1 MINRERTGFKGK
13 IMSAIFEKATNLSML
28 MLECKHCH
36 QAIAE
41 HDTVAY
47 HLVEGVLFGWC
58 PACFS
63 QRAPVNKTIS
73 EVAIAAAVRGPVAS
87 AAA

>member
-1 MINRERTGFKGK
+1 
-13 IMSAIFEKATNLSML
+13 MSASFEKATSLSML
-28 MLECKHCH
+28 TLECKHCH

-47 HLVEGVLFGWC
+47 HLVDGVLCGWC

-63 QRAPVNKTIS
+63 QRTPVNMNIS
-73 EVAIAAAVRGPVAS
+73 ELPVAAAVRGPVAS
-87 AAA
+87 AAP

>member
-1 MINRERTGFKGK
+1 
-13 IMSAIFEKATNLSML
+13 MSAIFEKATRLGML
-28 MLECKHCH
+28 TLECKHCH

-47 HLVEGVLFGWC
+47 HLVDGVLFGWC
-58 PACFS
+58 PTCFGR
-63 QRAPVNKTIS
+63 RAPVNGSIS
-73 EVAIAAAVRGPVAS
+73 ELSVAAGVRGPVAS

>member
-1 MINRERTGFKGK
+1 
-13 IMSAIFEKATNLSML
+13 MSAIFEKATNLSML
-28 MLECKHCH
+28 TLECKHCH
-36 QAIAE
+36 QAIAQ

-47 HLVEGVLFGWC
+47 HLVDGVLFGWC

-63 QRAPVNKTIS
+63 QRAPVTSNVS
-73 EVAIAAAVRGPVAS
+73 ELPGAAAVRGPVAS